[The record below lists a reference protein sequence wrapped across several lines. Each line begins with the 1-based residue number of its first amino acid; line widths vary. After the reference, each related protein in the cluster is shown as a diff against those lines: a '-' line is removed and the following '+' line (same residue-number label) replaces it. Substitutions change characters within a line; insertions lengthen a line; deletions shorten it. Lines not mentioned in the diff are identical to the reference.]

1 MKKKQALAIANGSTA
16 CMAFLEATSKFNIN
30 FSGENKKFLC
40 VMESFNN
47 EKSLLSVGSVLLGIK
62 WD

>member
-1 MKKKQALAIANGSTA
+1 VRSEKKQSLAIANGSTA

-47 EKSLLSVGSVLLGIK
+47 EKSLL
-62 WD
+62 